1 MYYKKIDKISNIS
14 ELTAAVIMHASV
26 EIPFFIFPVILLL
39 VGNDLF
45 SDVNSIVWIGLGSI
59 GTLGTLAAG
68 LPAPIFGYWSEKMNY
83 GSLMSISVVLAAC
96 GSLIMF
102 LWGDIYLG
110 SVLGM
115 IILGIALAIYHPP
128 GLAWVTKKFY
138 NEETNSYSTNYNKAL
153 AFHGAGGTIGAS
165 IGPLSVYFLIESF
178 SWREIY
184 LFWVFPLVIVAFLF
198 WILIG
203 RKNLNQKSIP
213 INYKKNEKVDQYS
226 KSQAR
231 YIRIILLFGFIIAMS
246 LSRGMINFIIA
257 PFLSE
262 SKNFQITKAALFIG
276 VTTLI
281 GIFGQLLGGI
291 TGDKFSESFVLKI
304 NALLQAG
311 VILLI
316 YFSFGDIL
324 ILVLYIVLSMSNS
337 IFWPS
342 TNSLIAKNTLKQS
355 SAFGIVMFL
364 ANIVGAFG
372 PLIDGIFLFW
382 NLQKY
387 LNIFIFA
394 SLCSFLAFII
404 LWIFDL
410 RVKKILSYTFE

>member
-1 MYYKKIDKISNIS
+1 MHYKKIDEITNIS

-45 SDVNSIVWIGLGSI
+45 SDIDSIVWIGLGSI

-68 LPAPIFGYWSEKMNY
+68 LPAPIFGHWSEKMNY
-83 GSLMSISVVLAAC
+83 GSLMSISVVLAAS
-96 GSLIMF
+96 GSLVIF
-102 LWGDIYLG
+102 LWGDIYFGL
-110 SVLGM
+110 VLGM
-115 IILGIALAIYHPP
+115 IILGIALALYHPP

-138 NEETNSYSTNYNKAL
+138 DQENNSYSTNYNKAL

-165 IGPLSVYFLIESF
+165 IGPLSVYFLIEAF

-184 LFWVFPLVIVAFLF
+184 LLWVFPLITIASLF

-203 RKNLNQKSIP
+203 RKNLNQKLIP
-213 INYKKNEKVDQYS
+213 INHTKNTKIDQYS
-226 KSQAR
+226 KYQAR
-231 YIRIILLFGFIIAMS
+231 NSRLVPLFGFIIAMS
-246 LSRGMINFIIA
+246 LSRGMINFIIS

-262 SKNFQITKAALFIG
+262 SKNFEITKAALFIG
-276 VTTLI
+276 VTTLL

-291 TGDKFSESFVLKI
+291 TGDRFSESIVLKI

-311 VILLI
+311 IILLI
-316 YFSFGDIL
+316 YFLFGDII

-355 SAFGIVMFL
+355 SAFGMVMFL
-364 ANIVGAFG
+364 ANIVGALG
-372 PLIDGIFLFW
+372 PLIDGIFLSW
-382 NLQKY
+382 DLQKY
-387 LNIFIFA
+387 LSIFIFA
-394 SLCSFLAFII
+394 SLCSLLAFLI

-410 RVKKILSYTFE
+410 KVKRILPHAAK